1 MSSNYTMRQGVGQGR
16 VLSSWFFLLMI
27 DGLILELDRLNIGP
41 HICDLHVP
49 CVILA
54 DDTSLISNTQTTMQK
69 QLNVVVDFASK
80 WRLKYNPLKSCI
92 IYFTSKRNRRKPAT
106 ENIFLL
112 GNKNSPIDITDE
124 NIYAGVTITN
134 KLSCASAIS
143 RSCCKGRK
151 IMNSLIN
158 IGVHKHGM
166 NPILSCKMWKTVV
179 APAVLYGCELWTDI
193 SKKSLENL
201 EILQRF
207 AARRIQ
213 GFDQQSP
220 SACTIYSLGLIKMEK
235 TVQKLQLLFWNRLC
249 RSSYSLFF

>member
-1 MSSNYTMRQGVGQGR
+1 M
-16 VLSSWFFLLMI
+16 
-27 DGLILELDRLNIGP
+27 
-41 HICDLHVP
+41 
-49 CVILA
+49 
-54 DDTSLISNTQTTMQK
+54 
-69 QLNVVVDFASK
+69 
-80 WRLKYNPLKSCI
+80 
-92 IYFTSKRNRRKPAT
+92 
-106 ENIFLL
+106 
-112 GNKNSPIDITDE
+112 
-124 NIYAGVTITN
+124 TITN

-151 IMNSLIN
+151 KLNSLIN

-166 NPILSCKMWKTVV
+166 NPIQSCKMWKTVV

-220 SACTIYSLGLIKMEK
+220 SACTIYSLCLIKMEK

>member
-1 MSSNYTMRQGVGQGR
+1 
-16 VLSSWFFLLMI
+16 MI

-124 NIYAGVTITN
+124 NIYAG
-134 KLSCASAIS
+134 
-143 RSCCKGRK
+143 
-151 IMNSLIN
+151 
-158 IGVHKHGM
+158 
-166 NPILSCKMWKTVV
+166 W
-179 APAVLYGCELWTDI
+179 
-193 SKKSLENL
+193 
-201 EILQRF
+201 
-207 AARRIQ
+207 
-213 GFDQQSP
+213 
-220 SACTIYSLGLIKMEK
+220 
-235 TVQKLQLLFWNRLC
+235 QLLTNFHVQVPFRIHAVKGEK
-249 RSSYSLFF
+249 